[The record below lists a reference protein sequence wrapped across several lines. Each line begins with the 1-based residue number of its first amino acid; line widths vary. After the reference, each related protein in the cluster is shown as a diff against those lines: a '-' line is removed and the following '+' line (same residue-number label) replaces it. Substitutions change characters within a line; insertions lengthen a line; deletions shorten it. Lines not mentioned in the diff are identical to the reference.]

1 MTIPYGSKY
10 YGFVFKTGAKVDR
23 SKFGIS
29 VGPSFTIHGNAKGS
43 CKAGCSENNVVV
55 DVPRCAALSLFL
67 FGLKG

>member
-23 SKFGIS
+23 STFGIS

-55 DVPRCAALSLFL
+55 DVPRCAALSLSL
-67 FGLKG
+67 FGLRG